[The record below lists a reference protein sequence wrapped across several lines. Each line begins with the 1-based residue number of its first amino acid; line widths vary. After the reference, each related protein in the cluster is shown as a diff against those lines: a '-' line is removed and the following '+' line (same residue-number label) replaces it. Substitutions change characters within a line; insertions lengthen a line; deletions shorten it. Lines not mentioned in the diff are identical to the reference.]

1 MTKNHAAKARKNAWT
16 PEARRKRELTMQ
28 RKRAE
33 REATDSVEMTAE
45 QLAAAVAVPT
55 PAKRGRK
62 PKVVATGTN
71 AVAIQLL
78 EMALT
83 LLKEG
88 Q

>member
-1 MTKNHAAKARKNAWT
+1 MSKSLEKGRKNAWS
-16 PEARRKRELTMQ
+16 PAARRKRALTMQ

-33 REATDSVEMTAE
+33 KEAVEGGELTAE
-45 QLAAAVAVPT
+45 QLAAAVAVPP

-62 PKVVATGTN
+62 PKVLATGNN
-71 AVAIQLL
+71 AVAIQLI

-88 Q
+88 R